1 MLPQHV
7 QTATPRECPLKM
19 NACTFADTP
28 SDLPLCG
35 QCGLFPQ
42 HPPPPRGFQPPSRLL
57 RVGVLI
63 GSFCVVQHIAHLVH
77 SATPRSAVPNVSP
90 CALPV
95 ITFLMALSLALD
107 EARSSTLLRT
117 PETSLTCFLFY
128 FYCHTTTCPSDVHHT
143 LILATP
149 LVIPLQLRPSQR
161 QPITHANA
169 SRITSIYRSLRVH
182 SSTNLYQIRRIVHA
196 IPPIVLIAYRHHHDV
211 ANNVCRR
218 TCLSHRLAVAKAEN
232 E

>member
-7 QTATPRECPLKM
+7 HTVTPRECPLKM
-19 NACTFADTP
+19 NACTFADIP

-35 QCGLFPQ
+35 QCSLLPQ

-57 RVGVLI
+57 RAGVLI
-63 GSFCVVQHIAHLVH
+63 GSFCMVQHIAHLVH

-90 CALPV
+90 CALSV
-95 ITFLMALSLALD
+95 ITFVWHCRWRWMRLAD
-107 EARSSTLLRT
+107 STLLRT

-149 LVIPLQLRPSQR
+149 LVIPLQRRPSQR

-169 SRITSIYRSLRVH
+169 SRIMTIYRSLRVL
-182 SSTNLYQIRRIVHA
+182 SSTNLSQIRRIVHA